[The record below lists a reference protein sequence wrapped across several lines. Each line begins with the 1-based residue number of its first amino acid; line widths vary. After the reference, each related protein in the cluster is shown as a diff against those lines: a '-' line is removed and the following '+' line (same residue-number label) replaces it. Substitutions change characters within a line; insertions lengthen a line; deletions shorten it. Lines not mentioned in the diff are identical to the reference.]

1 MTPLPEQG
9 AQAAAVRV
17 PVASQASPIRYPFS
31 LIIVTPT
38 AAYSLADKPS

>member
-17 PVASQASPIRYPFS
+17 PVASQASPIRYPFFS
-31 LIIVTPT
+31 HHCNS
-38 AAYSLADKPS
+38 YSRL